1 MRNTAAGFGYT
12 FFNKE
17 VRKFGLPGGLDEFSS
32 RIEDIEHPLLFEP
45 GTKFNY
51 GVSYPLSLFSL
62 RITQNFPDKHRLGRH
77 HR

>member
-1 MRNTAAGFGYT
+1 MSAAGFGYT

-17 VRKFGLPGGLDEFSS
+17 VRRFGLPGALDEFSG

-51 GVSYPLSLFSL
+51 GVSYP
-62 RITQNFPDKHRLGRH
+62 
-77 HR
+77 